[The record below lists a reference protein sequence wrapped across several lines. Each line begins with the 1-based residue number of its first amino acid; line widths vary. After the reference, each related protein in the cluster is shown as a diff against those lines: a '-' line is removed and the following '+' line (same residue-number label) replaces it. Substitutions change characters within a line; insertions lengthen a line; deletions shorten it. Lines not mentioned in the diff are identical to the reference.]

1 MPKVWYSSY
10 TSQVRVSF
18 QIRTLLTSIPLT
30 VQTISC
36 SQDSVYRAGPDIPKL
51 SAGQGLSS
59 HTMNRSTHPRH
70 SSREVFAGTWKLH
83 HGRVGI
89 AGMLCHHLQIAL
101 WLHVWEFLM
110 ASRMGRPWG
119 FLRLSLLE
127 CFTCFSLHPYSLPH
141 LGFDFCGA
149 KLVKG
154 ADDKIPMLYFAC
166 FLSSLLM
173 MPDLSYFSPG

>member
-10 TSQVRVSF
+10 TSQVWVSWSDTHTSDKYSPYCSGH
-18 QIRTLLTSIPLT
+18 ILLSGFG
-30 VQTISC
+30 VSG
-36 SQDSVYRAGPDIPKL
+36 GPDIPKL

-59 HTMNRSTHPRH
+59 LTMNRSTHPRH
-70 SSREVFAGTWKLH
+70 SSREVFVGTRKRH

-89 AGMLCHHLQIAL
+89 AGLLCHHLMIVL

-110 ASRMGRPWG
+110 ASRMRRPWG

-127 CFTCFSLHPYSLPH
+127 CFTFFSLHLYSLPH

-154 ADDKIPMLYFAC
+154 ADDKIPILYFAC

>member
-1 MPKVWYSSY
+1 M
-10 TSQVRVSF
+10 SQVRVSF

-30 VQTISC
+30 AQTISC

-59 HTMNRSTHPRH
+59 LTMNRSNHPRH
-70 SSREVFAGTWKLH
+70 SSREAFVGTRKRH
-83 HGRVGI
+83 HRRVGI
-89 AGMLCHHLQIAL
+89 AGMLCHHLTIPIGFMFESSFL
-101 WLHVWEFLM
+101 LHVWEFLK
-110 ASRMGRPWG
+110 ASRMRRPWG

-127 CFTCFSLHPYSLPH
+127 CFTFFSLHLYSLPH

-173 MPDLSYFSPG
+173 MPDLLCYSLR

>member
-30 VQTISC
+30 AQTISC
-36 SQDSVYRAGPDIPKL
+36 SQDSAYRAGPDIPKL

-59 HTMNRSTHPRH
+59 FLTNRSHHPRH
-70 SSREVFAGTWKLH
+70 SSREVFVGTRKRH

-89 AGMLCHHLQIAL
+89 AGLLCHHLIVPFGFMFESSF
-101 WLHVWEFLM
+101 WLYVWELLM
-110 ASRMGRPWG
+110 ASRLRRPCV

-127 CFTCFSLHPYSLPH
+127 CFTCLYLHPYWS
-141 LGFDFCGA
+141 A
-149 KLVKG
+149 
-154 ADDKIPMLYFAC
+154 
-166 FLSSLLM
+166 
-173 MPDLSYFSPG
+173 SPGF

>member
-30 VQTISC
+30 AQTISC

-59 HTMNRSTHPRH
+59 LTMNRSTHPRH
-70 SSREVFAGTWKLH
+70 SSCEVFVSTWKRH

-89 AGMLCHHLQIAL
+89 AGLLCHHLTIPTGFTFEKAL
-101 WLHVWEFLM
+101 GLSPSLSSGVLH
-110 ASRMGRPWG
+110 
-119 FLRLSLLE
+119 LSL
-127 CFTCFSLHPYSLPH
+127 SSSV
-141 LGFDFCGA
+141 
-149 KLVKG
+149 LVCLTWVL
-154 ADDKIPMLYFAC
+154 IFAVQ
-166 FLSSLLM
+166 S
-173 MPDLSYFSPG
+173 